1 MSRYILLRRPFLDS
15 FWIRFW
21 LYPNLGPNMLIS
33 RWFSHIFWRIGFLKF
48 ASIWGPC
55 WSQHGPILHPKI
67 DPNLLQ
73 ESSQKPYK
81 CWSTFWFSFTQF
93 FNPSWAHIKPEL
105 GPEWAPETTPGPT
118 GPCWPFP
125 AASWTSVSGFGP
137 SRPQLGALNTLP
149 NPTLTLRLP
158 NRPGPAERGGASW
171 I

>member
-73 ESSQKPYK
+73 ESSQN
-81 CWSTFWFSFTQF
+81 FLLRNFSIQVGPILS
-93 FNPSWAHIKPEL
+93 PSWDQNGLPRPPLGRLVHADPSLLPL
-105 GPEWAPETTPGPT
+105 GPPHQPLDLPDPNLEPSALSPT
-118 GPCWPFP
+118 
-125 AASWTSVSGFGP
+125 
-137 SRPQLGALNTLP
+137 QLGP
-149 NPTLTLRLP
+149 
-158 NRPGPAERGGASW
+158 
-171 I
+171 